1 MFDFKGKIALVT
13 GSSMGI
19 GKTIAFELAK
29 DGATA
34 VINDPIGGEE
44 AESAVKM
51 IHDIGQ
57 EAHYIQCDVSD
68 AAQVSKMIDTV
79 LEGYKKID
87 ILVNNAAITIDALT
101 VNYEVED
108 WARMINV
115 NLNGAFLCS
124 KYCLPSMIAQK
135 WGRIVN
141 ISTVAAMVGLKG
153 APAYSAS
160 KAGLIGFTK
169 SLAREVARKGITVN
183 ALSLGV
189 IKGGGMYDTV
199 REDIMQSYVE
209 QVPMGR
215 PGTPEDVANAIK
227 FLISDSAAYITGQT
241 IGVNGGFYM

>member
-1 MFDFKGKIALVT
+1 MSDLKGRVALVT

-51 IHDIGQ
+51 IQDIGQ
-57 EAHYIQCDVSD
+57 DAHYIKCDVSD
-68 AAQVSKMIDTV
+68 ATRVSKMIDAV
-79 LEGYKKID
+79 LECYKKID
-87 ILVNNAAITIDALT
+87 ILVNNAAITIDSLT

-108 WARMINV
+108 WDRMINV

-124 KYCLPSMIAQK
+124 KYCLPSMIEQK

>member
-1 MFDFKGKIALVT
+1 MSDLKGKVTLVT

-19 GKTIAFELAK
+19 GKTIAFELAR

-51 IHDIGQ
+51 IQDIGQ
-57 EAHYIQCDVSD
+57 EAHYIKCDVSD
-68 AAQVSKMIDTV
+68 AARVSKMIDAV
-79 LEGYKKID
+79 LERYKKID
-87 ILVNNAAITIDALT
+87 ILVNNAAITIDSLT

-124 KYCLPSMIAQK
+124 KYCLPSMIEHK

-199 REDIMQSYVE
+199 REDIMQLYVE

>member
-1 MFDFKGKIALVT
+1 MIDLTGKIALVT

-29 DGATA
+29 DGATTI
-34 VINDPIGGEE
+34 INDPIGGEE

-51 IHDIGQ
+51 IQGLGQ
-57 EAHYIQCDVSD
+57 EAYYINCDVSA
-68 AAQVSKMIDTV
+68 AAQVPKMIDTI
-79 LEGYKKID
+79 LERYKKID
-87 ILVNNAAITIDALT
+87 ILVNNAAITIDSLT
-101 VNYEVED
+101 INYEVED

-124 KYCLPSMIAQK
+124 KYCLPSMIEQK

-141 ISTVAAMVGLKG
+141 ISTVAAMIGLKG

-169 SLAREVARKGITVN
+169 SLAKEVARKGITVN
-183 ALSLGV
+183 ALALGL
-189 IKGGGMYDTV
+189 IKGGGMFDTV
-199 REDIMQSYVE
+199 REDIMQVYVE
-209 QVPMGR
+209 QIPMGR

-227 FLISDSAAYITGQT
+227 FLVSGYAAYITGQT
-241 IGVNGGFYM
+241 IGVNGGFHM